1 MSFQVPLEFPG
12 TPPIHW
18 KTKHLVILGLPRDLP
33 GTSWDTTRTPRDP
46 MDSLENKAFGDLGTP
61 EGPARDLQGSPGTLR
76 DLQGPPQGPSRTSQ
90 GPSRDLPGTSR
101 DPQRPSRDLTQDFP
115 GTPQGPSRDF
125 PGTPRDPRAHL
136 QGPKEPPSATQ
147 PRDPPR
153 LPRDPQEPLGT
164 SKSDLKIV

>member
-12 TPPIHW
+12 TLPIHW

-101 DPQRPSRDLTQDFP
+101 
-115 GTPQGPSRDF
+115 GPQGPSRHP
-125 PGTPRDPRAHL
+125 PGTPESRIRIRI
-136 QGPKEPPSATQ
+136 QYQTQ
-147 PRDPPR
+147 NPDSESESRIRIIIQNQNQNQNP
-153 LPRDPQEPLGT
+153 E
-164 SKSDLKIV
+164 SE